1 MTTEAG
7 TQPRFGP
14 AFVDFQ
20 RAPFLVIWETTQA
33 CGLACRHCRASAR
46 PFRDVGELSTAE
58 GFRVLDQIAAMGTPL
73 VVLSGGDPLNRP
85 DLFEL
90 IRHGKSLGLRV
101 ATIPAATHAL
111 DRRVVESLKEAGLD
125 QMALSLDYPRA
136 ALHDDFRGVAGAF
149 EKTIAAAGW
158 ARDAGLPLQINTTVA
173 AETAPYLAEMADL
186 VEQLGVVFW
195 EVFFLVPMGRGAV
208 LTGLAPQDNERVFDL
223 LYRTQ
228 KKGRFIVKVTEAP
241 HYRRYVAQREM
252 RAEGARSHPAGPVT
266 MPRLLTT
273 SEGPGHTVGLAPRGV
288 NAGNGFLFVSHR
300 GAIYPSGFLPLSVGN
315 VRERDLADAYR
326 NSDLFRTLR
335 DTERLV
341 GRCGRCE
348 FRSICGGSRARAFA
362 MTGSLFAADPWCT
375 YEPRTAS
382 VRPAAEENPCPA
394 A

>member
-1 MTTEAG
+1 MP
-7 TQPRFGP
+7 QRPRFGP
-14 AFVDFQ
+14 ALVDFS

-46 PFRDVGELSTAE
+46 PFRDVGELTTIE
-58 GFRVLDQIAAMGTPL
+58 GFRVLDEIAAMGTPL

-85 DLFEL
+85 DLMEL

-101 ATIPAATHAL
+101 ATIPAATEAL
-111 DRRVVESLKEAGLD
+111 TREVVQELKDAGLD

-136 ALHDDFRGVAGAF
+136 ALHDDFRGVRGAF
-149 EKTIAAAGW
+149 EKTLAAAGW
-158 ARDAGLPLQINTTVA
+158 AREAGLPLQINTTVA
-173 AETAPYLAEMADL
+173 AETAPYLEEMAGL
-186 VEQLGVVFW
+186 VEELGVVFW
-195 EVFFLVPMGRGAV
+195 EVFFLVPTGRGAV
-208 LTGLAPQDNERVFDL
+208 LSGLAPQEHERVFDL

-228 KKGRFIVKVTEAP
+228 KKGSFIVKVTEAP
-241 HYRRYVAQREM
+241 HYRRHVALRE
-252 RAEGARSHPAGPVT
+252 RPAEGGRDRPAGPVS

-300 GAIYPSGFLPLSVGN
+300 GDLYPSGFLPLSVGN
-315 VRERDLADAYR
+315 VRTLPLADAYR
-326 NSDLFRTLR
+326 ESDLFRALR
-335 DTERLV
+335 DPERLQE
-341 GRCGRCE
+341 RCGRCE

-375 YEPRTAS
+375 YEPRAA
-382 VRPAAEENPCPA
+382 RPRSAGEESPCPA